1 LITLTLP
8 ERNSFGCVF
17 AIEQSDIDSGNFSH
31 ILDIVTTSNIHRTDS
46 VVRKDGVATRKTK
59 VLIVDDEP
67 AIREVLEMILQEWGY
82 DVRLASDG
90 AEAKEMVESYDPDI
104 VISDVVMPQ
113 LSGLDLLRCLKAGN
127 PNRPVILIT
136 AHASIDLAVES
147 MKQGAQDFITK
158 PMDYPKLRAILK
170 ASESDIEMRQTSRT
184 LTSQLES
191 GSGFGE
197 FVGNSKAMRDVYD
210 LIQSLSAS
218 DASAIITGES
228 GTGKELAARTIHRL
242 SKRADGPFI
251 AVNSAAIPETLIE
264 SEVFG
269 HEKGAFTGAVGTRPG
284 CFELA
289 SGGTLFLD
297 EIGEMPLQLQPKLLR
312 VLEDGKVRRL
322 GGKQE
327 FEFDVRVIAATNQDP
342 RTAIAEGRLREDLYY
357 RLTVF
362 TVHLPPL
369 RDRKEDI
376 PLLAQHFIA
385 EFNKKHTANVEALRN
400 DALEMLMS
408 YSWPGNVRE
417 FRNVMERALILARGE
432 WIETIHLP
440 VDLRHPTP
448 ESSTKIVL
456 PLGITA
462 AEAEREL
469 ILKTLEKTN
478 HNKAEAARQLG
489 LDVKTIR
496 NKLKSY
502 KIED

>member
-1 LITLTLP
+1 V
-8 ERNSFGCVF
+8 S
-17 AIEQSDIDSGNFSH
+17 
-31 ILDIVTTSNIHRTDS
+31 IVSTSNIQKIDS
-46 VVRKDGVATRKTK
+46 VPRKETQRRTK

-90 AEAKEMVESYDPDI
+90 AEAKDLVESYDPEI

-127 PNRPVILIT
+127 SNRPVILVT

-170 ASESDIEMRQTSRT
+170 AAESDIEMRQTSRK
-184 LTSQLES
+184 LTSQLER

-197 FVGNSKAMRDVYD
+197 FVGSSKPMSEVYD
-210 LIQSLSAS
+210 LIQSLSTT
-218 DASAIITGES
+218 DASAIVTGES

-242 SKRADGPFI
+242 SKRASGPFI
-251 AVNSAAIPETLIE
+251 AVNAAAIPETLIE

-269 HEKGAFTGAVGTRPG
+269 HEKGALSGAVGTRHR
-284 CFELA
+284 CVELA
-289 SGGTLFLD
+289 NGVALLLD
-297 EIGEMPLQLQPKLLR
+297 EIGEMPALLQPKLLR

-342 RTAIAEGRLREDLYY
+342 RMAIRDGKLREDLYY

-376 PLLAQHFIA
+376 PLLAQHFIG
-385 EFNKKHTANVEALRN
+385 EFNKKHNINVEALR
-400 DALEMLMS
+400 DEALEMLMT

-417 FRNVMERALILARGE
+417 FRNVLERALILARGE
-432 WIETIHLP
+432 WIETSHLP
-440 VDLRHPTP
+440 PYLRNPSA

-469 ILKTLEKTN
+469 ILKTLEKTG

-496 NKLKSY
+496 NKLKTY
-502 KIED
+502 KIEE

>member
-1 LITLTLP
+1 MMSASNVRT
-8 ERNSFGCVF
+8 
-17 AIEQSDIDSGNFSH
+17 SDPVG
-31 ILDIVTTSNIHRTDS
+31 
-46 VVRKDGVATRKTK
+46 RKDAATRRKTK

-90 AEAKEMVESYDPDI
+90 AEAKQLVESYDPEI

-127 PNRPVILIT
+127 PSRPVILVT

-170 ASESDIEMRQTSRT
+170 AAESDIQTRQTSRK
-184 LTSQLES
+184 LSSQLER

-197 FVGNSKAMRDVYD
+197 FVGNSQAMREVYD
-210 LIQSLSAS
+210 LIVSLSSS
-218 DASAIITGES
+218 DASALITGES
-228 GTGKELAARTIHRL
+228 GTGKELAARTIHHL

-251 AVNSAAIPETLIE
+251 AVNSAAIPETLLE

-269 HEKGAFTGAVGTRPG
+269 HEKGAFTGAVVTRPG

-289 SGGTLFLD
+289 NGGTLFLD

-327 FEFDVRVIAATNQDP
+327 FEFDVRVIAATNQEP
-342 RTAIAEGRLREDLYY
+342 RQAIQDGKLREDLYY

-362 TVHLPPL
+362 TVNLPPL

-376 PLLAQHFIA
+376 PLLAQHFIG
-385 EFNKKHTANVEALRN
+385 EFNKKHGAAVTALRE

-417 FRNVMERALILARGE
+417 FRNVMERALILSKGE
-432 WIETIHLP
+432 WIETFHLP
-440 VDLRHPTP
+440 PYLRSPGAD
-448 ESSTKIVL
+448 SSSKIVL
-456 PLGITA
+456 PVGITA

-469 ILKTLEKTN
+469 ILKTLERTG

-496 NKLKSY
+496 NKLKAY
-502 KIED
+502 KIEE

>member
-1 LITLTLP
+1 M
-8 ERNSFGCVF
+8 
-17 AIEQSDIDSGNFSH
+17 
-31 ILDIVTTSNIHRTDS
+31 
-46 VVRKDGVATRKTK
+46 RKSK

-67 AIREVLEMILQEWGY
+67 AIREVLEMILEEWGY
-82 DVRLASDG
+82 EVRLAADG
-90 AEAKEMVESYDPDI
+90 MAAKEMVEGFDPDI

-113 LSGLDLLRCLKAGN
+113 LSGLDLLRALKAGN
-127 PNRPVILIT
+127 PARPVILVT

-170 ASESDIEMRQTSRT
+170 AAESDIELRQTSKK
-184 LTSQLES
+184 LSSQLER

-197 FVGNSKAMRDVYD
+197 FVGTSKAMREVYD
-210 LIQSLSAS
+210 LLQSLSAS
-218 DASAIITGES
+218 DASVIISGES

-242 SKRADGPFI
+242 SARSGGPFI
-251 AVNSAAIPETLIE
+251 AVNSSAIPDTLIE

-269 HEKGAFTGAVGTRPG
+269 HEKGAFTGAISVRPG

-297 EIGEMPLQLQPKLLR
+297 EIGEMPLALQPKLLR

-327 FEFDVRVIAATNQDP
+327 FSFDVRVIAATNREP
-342 RTAIAEGRLREDLYY
+342 RQAIQEGKLREDLFY

-362 TVHLPPL
+362 TVPLPPL
-369 RDRKEDI
+369 RERKEDL
-376 PLLAQHFIA
+376 PLLAQCFIR
-385 EFNKKHTANVEALRN
+385 EFNSKHNASVEALRDEAFEILN
-400 DALEMLMS
+400 A

-417 FRNVMERALILARGE
+417 FRNVMERAVILAKGE
-432 WIETIHLP
+432 WIETHHLP
-440 VDLRHPTP
+440 PYLRNPSA

-456 PLGITA
+456 PVGITA

-469 ILKTLEKTN
+469 IMRTLERTGN
-478 HNKAEAARQLG
+478 NKAEAARQLG

-496 NKLKSY
+496 NKLKTY
-502 KIED
+502 QIEDD

>member
-1 LITLTLP
+1 M
-8 ERNSFGCVF
+8 
-17 AIEQSDIDSGNFSH
+17 
-31 ILDIVTTSNIHRTDS
+31 
-46 VVRKDGVATRKTK
+46 RKSK
-59 VLIVDDEP
+59 VLVVDDEP

-82 DVRLASDG
+82 EVRLASDG
-90 AEAKEMVESYDPDI
+90 MEAKEIVESFDPDI

-113 LSGLDLLRCLKAGN
+113 LSGLDLLRALKAGN
-127 PNRPVILIT
+127 PARPVILVT

-170 ASESDIEMRQTSRT
+170 AAESDNEQRQTSKK
-184 LTSQLES
+184 LTSQLER

-197 FVGNSKAMRDVYD
+197 FVGTSKAMQEVYD
-210 LIQSLSAS
+210 LLQSISSS
-218 DASAIITGES
+218 DASAIICGES

-242 SKRADGPFI
+242 SARANGPFI

-269 HEKGAFTGAVGTRPG
+269 HEKGAFTGAINVRQG

-289 SGGTLFLD
+289 NGGTLFLD
-297 EIGEMPLQLQPKLLR
+297 EIAEMPLILQPKLLR

-327 FEFDVRVIAATNQDP
+327 YSFDVRVIAATNREPRQAIQD
-342 RTAIAEGRLREDLYY
+342 GKLREDLYY
-357 RLTVF
+357 RMTVF
-362 TVHLPPL
+362 TVPLPPL
-369 RDRKEDI
+369 RERKEDI
-376 PLLAQHFIA
+376 PLLAQCFIK
-385 EFNKKHTANVEALRN
+385 EFNHKHSANVEAMRDEAFDIVN
-400 DALEMLMS
+400 A

-417 FRNVMERALILARGE
+417 FRNVMERAVILAKGE
-432 WIETIHLP
+432 WIESHHLP
-440 VDLRHPTP
+440 PYLRSPAT

-456 PLGITA
+456 PVGITA

-469 ILKTLEKTN
+469 ILRTLKRTGN
-478 HNKAEAARQLG
+478 NKAEAARQLG

-496 NKLKSY
+496 NKLKTY
-502 KIED
+502 QIED

>member
-1 LITLTLP
+1 
-8 ERNSFGCVF
+8 
-17 AIEQSDIDSGNFSH
+17 
-31 ILDIVTTSNIHRTDS
+31 
-46 VVRKDGVATRKTK
+46 
-59 VLIVDDEP
+59 
-67 AIREVLEMILQEWGY
+67 
-82 DVRLASDG
+82 G
-90 AEAKEMVESYDPDI
+90 AEAKQLVESYDPEV

-127 PNRPVILIT
+127 PSRPVILVT

-170 ASESDIEMRQTSRT
+170 AAESDIEQRQTSKK
-184 LTSQLES
+184 LSSQLER

-197 FVGNSKAMRDVYD
+197 FVGNSKAMREVYD
-210 LIQSLSAS
+210 LLQSISSS

-242 SKRADGPFI
+242 SARVGGPFI

-269 HEKGAFTGAVGTRPG
+269 HEKGAFTGAISIRQG

-289 SGGTLFLD
+289 NGGTLFLD
-297 EIGEMPLQLQPKLLR
+297 EIAEMPLALQPKLLR

-327 FEFDVRVIAATNQDP
+327 YSFDVRVIAATNREP
-342 RTAIAEGRLREDLYY
+342 RQAIQEGKLREDLYY

-362 TVHLPPL
+362 TITLPPL

-376 PLLAQHFIA
+376 PLLAQCFIK
-385 EFNKKHTANVEALRN
+385 EFNAKHNAGVEALR
-400 DALEMLMS
+400 DETIEILTS
-408 YSWPGNVRE
+408 YSWPGTVRDL
-417 FRNVMERALILARGE
+417 RNVMERAVIRAKGE
-432 WIETIHLP
+432 WIESYHLP
-440 VDLRHPTP
+440 PYLRNPTA
-448 ESSTKIVL
+448 ESSNRIVL
-456 PLGITA
+456 PVGITA

-469 ILKTLEKTN
+469 ILRTLQRTGN
-478 HNKAEAARQLG
+478 NKAEA
-489 LDVKTIR
+489 
-496 NKLKSY
+496 
-502 KIED
+502 

>member
-1 LITLTLP
+1 MDT
-8 ERNSFGCVF
+8 
-17 AIEQSDIDSGNFSH
+17 
-31 ILDIVTTSNIHRTDS
+31 IL
-46 VVRKDGVATRKTK
+46 VRKETGAMTKTK

-90 AEAKEMVESYDPDI
+90 AEARDLVESYDPEI

-113 LSGLDLLRCLKAGN
+113 LSGLDLLRLLKAGN
-127 PNRPVILIT
+127 PNRPVILVT

-170 ASESDIEMRQTSRT
+170 AAESDIEMRTTSRK
-184 LTSQLES
+184 LTSQLER

-197 FVGNSKAMRDVYD
+197 FVGTSKAMREVYD
-210 LIQSLSAS
+210 LIQSLSSS

-242 SKRADGPFI
+242 SSRADGPFI

-269 HEKGAFTGAVGTRPG
+269 HEKGAFTGAIGVRPG

-289 SGGTLFLD
+289 NGGSLFLD
-297 EIGEMPLQLQPKLLR
+297 EIGEMPLALQPKLLR

-327 FEFDVRVIAATNQDP
+327 FEFNVRVIAATNQEP
-342 RTAIAEGRLREDLYY
+342 RTAIQEGRLREDLYY

-369 RDRKEDI
+369 RDRKEDV
-376 PLLAQHFIA
+376 PLLAQHFIG
-385 EFNKKHTANVEALRN
+385 EFNRKHGTSVTALRD
-400 DALEMLMS
+400 DAMEMMMT

-417 FRNVMERALILARGE
+417 FRNVMERALILAKGE
-432 WIETIHLP
+432 WIETFHLP
-440 VDLRHPTP
+440 PYLRHPGT

-462 AEAEREL
+462 AEAERAL
-469 ILKTLEKTN
+469 VPKTLQKTY

-489 LDVKTIR
+489 LDVKTNR

>member
-1 LITLTLP
+1 MRVMQP
-8 ERNSFGCVF
+8 EGKIFPYTENM
-17 AIEQSDIDSGNFSH
+17 
-31 ILDIVTTSNIHRTDS
+31 
-46 VVRKDGVATRKTK
+46 RKTK
-59 VLIVDDEP
+59 VLVVDDEP

-90 AEAKEMVESYDPDI
+90 AEAKEMVESYDPDV

-113 LSGLDLLRCLKAGN
+113 LSNLDLLRCLKTGN
-127 PNRPVILIT
+127 PNRPVILVT

-170 ASESDIEMRQTSRT
+170 AAESDIEMRQTSRK
-184 LTSQLES
+184 LTSELEQ

-197 FVGNSKAMRDVYD
+197 FVGVSKAMREVYD
-210 LIQSLSAS
+210 LIKSLSTT
-218 DASAIITGES
+218 DAAALITGES
-228 GTGKELAARTIHRL
+228 GTGKELAAKTIHHL
-242 SKRADGPFI
+242 SRRADGPFI

-269 HEKGAFTGAVGTRPG
+269 YEKGAFTGAVSVRQG

-289 SGGTLFLD
+289 NGGTLFLD
-297 EIGEMPLQLQPKLLR
+297 EIGEMPIMLQPKLLR

-327 FEFDVRVIAATNQDP
+327 VAFDVRVIAATNQEP
-342 RTAIAEGRLREDLYY
+342 RNAIADAKLREDLYY

-362 TVHLPPL
+362 TIALPPL
-369 RDRKEDI
+369 RERKEDI
-376 PLLAQHFIA
+376 PLLAQHFIG
-385 EFNKKHTANVEALRN
+385 EFNKKHTAQVEALRD
-400 DALEMLMS
+400 DAMEIITA

-417 FRNVMERALILARGE
+417 FRNVMERAVILSKGE
-432 WIETIHLP
+432 WIETFHLP
-440 VDLRHPTP
+440 PYLRGSGG
-448 ESSTKIVL
+448 EISTKLVL
-456 PLGITA
+456 PVGITA

-469 ILKTLEKTN
+469 ILKTLERTG

-496 NKLKSY
+496 NKLKTY
-502 KIED
+502 KIEE

>member
-1 LITLTLP
+1 MREILP
-8 ERNSFGCVF
+8 
-17 AIEQSDIDSGNFSH
+17 AHYPDM
-31 ILDIVTTSNIHRTDS
+31 
-46 VVRKDGVATRKTK
+46 RKTK

-90 AEAKEMVESYDPDI
+90 AEAKVMVETYDPDV

-127 PNRPVILIT
+127 PNRPVILVT

-170 ASESDIEMRQTSRT
+170 AAEGDIELRQTSKK
-184 LTSQLES
+184 LNSQLER

-197 FVGNSKAMRDVYD
+197 FVGTSKAMREVYD
-210 LIQSLSAS
+210 LIRSLSTS
-218 DASAIITGES
+218 DASALITGES
-228 GTGKELAARTIHRL
+228 GTGKELAARTIHHL
-242 SKRADGPFI
+242 SKRADGAFI
-251 AVNSAAIPETLIE
+251 AINCAAFPESLIE

-269 HEKGAFTGAVGTRPG
+269 HEKGAFTGAAGVRQG

-289 SGGTLFLD
+289 NGGTLFLD
-297 EIGEMPLQLQPKLLR
+297 EIGEMPVSLQPKLLR

-327 FEFDVRVIAATNQDP
+327 FEFDVRVIAATNQEP
-342 RTAIAEGRLREDLYY
+342 RNAIIDGKLREDLYY

-362 TVHLPPL
+362 TIALPPL

-376 PLLAQHFIA
+376 PLLAQHFIG
-385 EFNKKHTANVEALRN
+385 EFNRKHTVQVEALRD
-400 DALEMLMS
+400 DAMEMLMA

-417 FRNVMERALILARGE
+417 FRNVMERALILAKGE
-432 WIETIHLP
+432 WIETLHLP
-440 VDLRHPTP
+440 PYLRGSGT
-448 ESSTKIVL
+448 EISTKIVL
-456 PLGITA
+456 PVGITA

-469 ILKTLEKTN
+469 ILKTLERTGY
-478 HNKAEAARQLG
+478 NKAEAARQLG

-496 NKLKSY
+496 NKLKTY

>member
-1 LITLTLP
+1 MHKI
-8 ERNSFGCVF
+8 
-17 AIEQSDIDSGNFSH
+17 
-31 ILDIVTTSNIHRTDS
+31 
-46 VVRKDGVATRKTK
+46 K

-82 DVRLASDG
+82 DVRLASNG
-90 AEAKEMVESYDPDI
+90 AEAKDLVETYDPEI

-113 LSGLDLLRCLKAGN
+113 LSGLDLLRALKTGN
-127 PNRPVILIT
+127 PNRPVILVT

-170 ASESDIEMRQTSRT
+170 AAESDMELRQTSKK
-184 LTSQLES
+184 LTSQLEK
-191 GSGFGE
+191 GPGFGE
-197 FVGNSKAMRDVYD
+197 FVGTSRVMREVYE
-210 LIQSLSAS
+210 LIQSLSSS
-218 DASAIITGES
+218 DTSAIITGES
-228 GTGKELAARTIHRL
+228 GTGKELAARTIHHL
-242 SKRADGPFI
+242 SSRAKGPFI
-251 AVNSAAIPETLIE
+251 AVNSAAIPESLIE

-269 HEKGAFTGAVGTRPG
+269 HEKGAFTGAIGVRPG

-289 SGGTLFLD
+289 NGGTLFLD
-297 EIGEMPLQLQPKLLR
+297 EIGEMPLALQPKLLR

-327 FEFDVRVIAATNQDP
+327 FAFDVRVIAATNQEP
-342 RTAIAEGRLREDLYY
+342 RNAIAEGKLREDLYY

-362 TVHLPPL
+362 TVNLPPL

-376 PLLAQHFIA
+376 PLLAQHFIG
-385 EFNKKHTANVEALRN
+385 EFNRKHNTQVDALRD
-400 DALEMLMS
+400 DALEMLTS

-417 FRNVMERALILARGE
+417 FRNVMERALILSRGE
-432 WIETIHLP
+432 WIETFHLP
-440 VDLRHPTP
+440 PYLRNPGTEP
-448 ESSTKIVL
+448 SSKIVL
-456 PLGITA
+456 PMGITA
-462 AEAEREL
+462 AQAEREL
-469 ILKTLEKTN
+469 ILKTLEQTG

>member
-1 LITLTLP
+1 
-8 ERNSFGCVF
+8 
-17 AIEQSDIDSGNFSH
+17 
-31 ILDIVTTSNIHRTDS
+31 
-46 VVRKDGVATRKTK
+46 
-59 VLIVDDEP
+59 
-67 AIREVLEMILQEWGY
+67 
-82 DVRLASDG
+82 
-90 AEAKEMVESYDPDI
+90 
-104 VISDVVMPQ
+104 
-113 LSGLDLLRCLKAGN
+113 
-127 PNRPVILIT
+127 
-136 AHASIDLAVES
+136 
-147 MKQGAQDFITK
+147 
-158 PMDYPKLRAILK
+158 
-170 ASESDIEMRQTSRT
+170 
-184 LTSQLES
+184 
-191 GSGFGE
+191 
-197 FVGNSKAMRDVYD
+197 
-210 LIQSLSAS
+210 
-218 DASAIITGES
+218 
-228 GTGKELAARTIHRL
+228 L

-327 FEFDVRVIAATNQDP
+327 FEFDVRVIAATNQVP
-342 RTAIAEGRLREDLYY
+342 RAAIADGRLREDLYY

-369 RDRKEDI
+369 RDRREDI

-385 EFNKKHTANVEALRN
+385 EFNKKHNANVESLRN

-440 VDLRHPTP
+440 VDLRHPSP

>member
-1 LITLTLP
+1 MSTPNTHTP
-8 ERNSFGCVF
+8 
-17 AIEQSDIDSGNFSH
+17 DS
-31 ILDIVTTSNIHRTDS
+31 TT
-46 VVRKDGVATRKTK
+46 RKEASAKRKTK

-82 DVRLASDG
+82 DVRLAADG
-90 AEAKEMVESYDPDI
+90 AEAKQLVESYDPEI

-127 PNRPVILIT
+127 PSRPVILVT

-170 ASESDIEMRQTSRT
+170 AAESDIQTRQTSRK
-184 LTSQLES
+184 LTSQLER

-197 FVGNSKAMRDVYD
+197 FVGTSAPMREVYD
-210 LIQSLSAS
+210 LIVSLSS
-218 DASAIITGES
+218 TDASVLITGES

-251 AVNSAAIPETLIE
+251 PVNSSAIPETLIE

-269 HEKGAFTGAVGTRPG
+269 HEKGAFTGAVVTRPG

-289 SGGTLFLD
+289 NGGTLFLD
-297 EIGEMPLQLQPKLLR
+297 EIGEMPLPLQPKLLR

-327 FEFDVRVIAATNQDP
+327 FEFDVRVLAATNQEP
-342 RTAIAEGRLREDLYY
+342 RQAIQEGRLREDLYY

-362 TVHLPPL
+362 TVHLPPM

-376 PLLAQHFIA
+376 PLLAQHFIG
-385 EFNKKHTANVEALRN
+385 EFNKKHGTNVEALRE
-400 DALEMLMS
+400 DALEMLMA

-417 FRNVMERALILARGE
+417 FRNVMERALILSKGE
-432 WIETIHLP
+432 WIEAFHLP
-440 VDLRHPTP
+440 PYLRNPGA
-448 ESSTKIVL
+448 ESSSKIVL

-469 ILKTLEKTN
+469 ILKTLEKTG

-496 NKLKSY
+496 NKLKTY

>member
-1 LITLTLP
+1 
-8 ERNSFGCVF
+8 
-17 AIEQSDIDSGNFSH
+17 
-31 ILDIVTTSNIHRTDS
+31 
-46 VVRKDGVATRKTK
+46 
-59 VLIVDDEP
+59 
-67 AIREVLEMILQEWGY
+67 MILQEWGY

-90 AEAKEMVESYDPDI
+90 AEARDTVESYDPDI

-170 ASESDIEMRQTSRT
+170 ASESDIEMRQTSRK
-184 LTSQLES
+184 LTSQLEG

-197 FVGNSKAMRDVYD
+197 FVGNSKPMQDVYD
-210 LIQSLSAS
+210 LIQSLSAT
-218 DASAIITGES
+218 DASALITGES

-242 SKRADGPFI
+242 GKRADGPFI

-327 FEFDVRVIAATNQDP
+327 FEFDVRIIAATNQEP
-342 RTAIAEGRLREDLYY
+342 RTAIQEGRLREDLYY

-362 TVHLPPL
+362 TVNLPPL

-376 PLLAQHFIA
+376 PLLAQHFIT
-385 EFNKKHTANVEALRN
+385 EFNRKHNANVDALRN
-400 DALEMLMS
+400 DALELLMS

-417 FRNVMERALILARGE
+417 FRNIMERAMILARGE

-440 VDLRHPTP
+440 VDLRHPSP
-448 ESSTKIVL
+448 ESSSKIVL

-469 ILKTLEKTN
+469 ILKTLQQTN

>member
-1 LITLTLP
+1 MDHAMGKET
-8 ERNSFGCVF
+8 
-17 AIEQSDIDSGNFSH
+17 ADMH
-31 ILDIVTTSNIHRTDS
+31 
-46 VVRKDGVATRKTK
+46 KTK

-82 DVRLASDG
+82 EVRLASDG
-90 AEAKEMVESYDPDI
+90 AEAKDLVETYDPGI

-136 AHASIDLAVES
+136 AHASVDLAVES

-170 ASESDIEMRQTSRT
+170 AAESDNEMRQTSRK
-184 LTSQLES
+184 LNSQLER

-197 FVGNSKAMRDVYD
+197 FVGVSKPMRDVYD
-210 LIQSLSAS
+210 LIQSLS
-218 DASAIITGES
+218 
-228 GTGKELAARTIHRL
+228 
-242 SKRADGPFI
+242 
-251 AVNSAAIPETLIE
+251 
-264 SEVFG
+264 
-269 HEKGAFTGAVGTRPG
+269 
-284 CFELA
+284 
-289 SGGTLFLD
+289 
-297 EIGEMPLQLQPKLLR
+297 
-312 VLEDGKVRRL
+312 
-322 GGKQE
+322 GKQE

-342 RTAIAEGRLREDLYY
+342 RTAIADGKLREDLYY

-369 RDRKEDI
+369 RDRKEDV
-376 PLLAQHFIA
+376 PLLAQHFIS
-385 EFNKKHTANVEALRN
+385 EFNRKHNVNVEALRN
-400 DALEMLMS
+400 DALEMLMT

-417 FRNVMERALILARGE
+417 FRNVLERALILARGE
-432 WIETIHLP
+432 WIETSHLP
-440 VDLRHPTP
+440 PYLRNPSA

-469 ILKTLEKTN
+469 ILKNFAKSG
-478 HNKAEAARQLG
+478 HNKAEDARQLG

-496 NKLKSY
+496 NKLKTY
-502 KIED
+502 KIEE

>member
-1 LITLTLP
+1 
-8 ERNSFGCVF
+8 
-17 AIEQSDIDSGNFSH
+17 
-31 ILDIVTTSNIHRTDS
+31 
-46 VVRKDGVATRKTK
+46 
-59 VLIVDDEP
+59 
-67 AIREVLEMILQEWGY
+67 
-82 DVRLASDG
+82 
-90 AEAKEMVESYDPDI
+90 
-104 VISDVVMPQ
+104 
-113 LSGLDLLRCLKAGN
+113 LKA
-127 PNRPVILIT
+127 
-136 AHASIDLAVES
+136 A
-147 MKQGAQDFITK
+147 
-158 PMDYPKLRAILK
+158 
-170 ASESDIEMRQTSRT
+170 ESDIETRQTSRK

-197 FVGNSKAMRDVYD
+197 FVGTSKAMQEVYD
-210 LIQSLSAS
+210 LIQSLSSS

-251 AVNSAAIPETLIE
+251 PVNSAAIPETLIE
-264 SEVFG
+264 SEIFG
-269 HEKGAFTGAVGTRPG
+269 HEKGAFTGAIGTRPG

-289 SGGTLFLD
+289 NGGTLFLD

-312 VLEDGKVRRL
+312 VLEDGRVRRL

-327 FEFDVRVIAATNQDP
+327 FEFDVRVIAATNQEP
-342 RTAIAEGRLREDLYY
+342 RNAIQEGRLREDLYY

-376 PLLAQHFIA
+376 PLLAQHFIG
-385 EFNKKHTANVEALRN
+385 EFNKKHGTGVEALRD
-400 DALEMLMS
+400 DALDMLMA

-417 FRNVMERALILARGE
+417 FRNVMERALILSKSE
-432 WIETIHLP
+432 WIETFHLP
-440 VDLRHPTP
+440 PYLRNPGS

-469 ILKTLEKTN
+469 ILKTLEKTG

-496 NKLKSY
+496 NKLKTY

>member
-1 LITLTLP
+1 M
-8 ERNSFGCVF
+8 
-17 AIEQSDIDSGNFSH
+17 
-31 ILDIVTTSNIHRTDS
+31 SNRH
-46 VVRKDGVATRKTK
+46 TR

-67 AIREVLEMILQEWGY
+67 AIREVLEMILQSWGY

-90 AEAKEMVESYDPDI
+90 AEAKDLVESYDPGI

-127 PNRPVILIT
+127 PNRPVILVT

-170 ASESDIEMRQTSRT
+170 AAESDIEMRQTSRK
-184 LTSQLES
+184 LTSQLEQR

-197 FVGNSKAMRDVYD
+197 FVGTSKAMRETYD
-210 LIQSLSAS
+210 LIQSLSTS
-218 DASAIITGES
+218 DASAILTGES

-242 SKRADGPFI
+242 SQRAGGPFI
-251 AVNSAAIPETLIE
+251 AVNAAAIPETLIE

-289 SGGTLFLD
+289 NGGTLFLD

-327 FEFDVRVIAATNQDP
+327 FEFDVRVIAATNQEP
-342 RTAIAEGRLREDLYY
+342 RQAIQDGRLREDLYY

-376 PLLAQHFIA
+376 ALLAQHFIG
-385 EFNKKHTANVEALRN
+385 EFNKKHSANVE
-400 DALEMLMS
+400 
-408 YSWPGNVRE
+408 
-417 FRNVMERALILARGE
+417 
-432 WIETIHLP
+432 
-440 VDLRHPTP
+440 
-448 ESSTKIVL
+448 
-456 PLGITA
+456 
-462 AEAEREL
+462 
-469 ILKTLEKTN
+469 
-478 HNKAEAARQLG
+478 
-489 LDVKTIR
+489 
-496 NKLKSY
+496 
-502 KIED
+502 

>member
-1 LITLTLP
+1 MSVPNFQTP
-8 ERNSFGCVF
+8 
-17 AIEQSDIDSGNFSH
+17 DS
-31 ILDIVTTSNIHRTDS
+31 T
-46 VVRKDGVATRKTK
+46 VRRDASGRRKTK

-82 DVRLASDG
+82 EIRLASDG
-90 AEAKEMVESYDPDI
+90 AEAKQLVESYDPEI

-127 PNRPVILIT
+127 PNRPVILVT

-147 MKQGAQDFITK
+147 MKQGAQDFVTK
-158 PMDYPKLRAILK
+158 PMDYPKLRSILK
-170 ASESDIEMRQTSRT
+170 AAESDIQTLQSTRK
-184 LTSQLES
+184 LNSQLER

-197 FVGNSKAMRDVYD
+197 FIGTSKIMREVYD
-210 LIQSLSAS
+210 LIVSLSSS
-218 DASAIITGES
+218 DASALITGES
-228 GTGKELAARTIHRL
+228 GTGKELAASTIHRL

-251 AVNSAAIPETLIE
+251 PINSAAIPETLIE

-269 HEKGAFTGAVGTRPG
+269 HEKGAFTGAIGTRPG

-289 SGGTLFLD
+289 NGGTLFLD

-327 FEFDVRVIAATNQDP
+327 FDFNVRVIAATNQEP
-342 RTAIAEGRLREDLYY
+342 RLAIQEGRLREDLYY

-376 PLLAQHFIA
+376 PLLAQHFIGA
-385 EFNKKHTANVEALRN
+385 FNKKHGANVEALRE
-400 DALEMLMS
+400 DALEMLMT

-417 FRNVMERALILARGE
+417 FRNVMERALILSKSE
-432 WIETIHLP
+432 WIETLHLP
-440 VDLRHPTP
+440 PYLRTP
-448 ESSTKIVL
+448 GVESSSKIVL

-462 AEAEREL
+462 ADAEREL
-469 ILKTLEKTN
+469 ILKTLEKTG

-496 NKLKSY
+496 NKLKTY

>member
-1 LITLTLP
+1 M
-8 ERNSFGCVF
+8 S
-17 AIEQSDIDSGNFSH
+17 
-31 ILDIVTTSNIHRTDS
+31 TSNIHASDS
-46 VVRKDGVATRKTK
+46 TARRETSARRKTK

-82 DVRLASDG
+82 EVRLAADG
-90 AEAKEMVESYDPDI
+90 AEAKQLVESYDPEI

-127 PNRPVILIT
+127 PSRPVILIT

-170 ASESDIEMRQTSRT
+170 AAESDIQTRQTSRK
-184 LTSQLES
+184 LTSQLER

-197 FVGNSKAMRDVYD
+197 FVGSSTPMREVYD
-210 LIQSLSAS
+210 LIVSLSSS

-228 GTGKELAARTIHRL
+228 GTGKELAARTIHHL
-242 SKRADGPFI
+242 SKRANGPFI
-251 AVNSAAIPETLIE
+251 PVNSAAIPETLIE
-264 SEVFG
+264 SEIFG

-289 SGGTLFLD
+289 NGGTLFLD

-312 VLEDGKVRRL
+312 VLEDGRVRRL

-327 FEFDVRVIAATNQDP
+327 FEFDVRVIAATNQEP
-342 RTAIAEGRLREDLYY
+342 RNAIQEGRLREDLYY

-376 PLLAQHFIA
+376 PLLAQHFIG
-385 EFNKKHTANVEALRN
+385 EFNKKHSTNVEALRE
-400 DALEMLMS
+400 DALEMLMN

-417 FRNVMERALILARGE
+417 FRNVMERALILSKSE
-432 WIETIHLP
+432 WIETFHLP
-440 VDLRHPTP
+440 PYLRNPGT
-448 ESSTKIVL
+448 ESSSKIVL

-469 ILKTLEKTN
+469 ILKTLEKTG

-496 NKLKSY
+496 NKLKTY